1 MSTFHRAFAH
11 RGALALALVA
21 ILAGCSG
28 KASLDPAQQSGSN
41 PPLPQA
47 RNFLMPPMQVPD
59 GVGWAQGQAPKV
71 APGLKIEKIASG
83 LMHPRQLLMLP
94 NGDLLVVESNGPGTE
109 PVTTIKQLL
118 AGKVK
123 GRSGKGAKGGNRI
136 TLLHRKPGASGEWEQ
151 HVFIENLHSPF
162 GVQLIGDS
170 LYVANVDAIVK
181 FPYAAGATRITAP
194 GVELADLPGTID
206 HHWTKALLASP
217 DGSKLYV
224 GVGSNSNITENG
236 LAVEYRRAA
245 VLEVDVATGGSRI
258 YASGLRNPTGL
269 QWEPH
274 TSQLWAIVNERDEIG
289 ADLVPDYMTSV
300 QPGGFYGWPYSYY
313 GQHVDSRVM
322 PQRPD
327 LVAKALKPDYAL
339 GSHVAALGLL
349 FSDNNALPAKYHG
362 GAFVSEH
369 GSWDRSPLSGY
380 QVVFVA
386 FRQGKPVGV
395 PETVVTGFHSDDEKQ
410 LYGAPVGLAQ
420 DQEGALLIADD
431 VGDAVWRVS
440 AATR

>member
-1 MSTFHRAFAH
+1 MNNFAH
-11 RGALALALVA
+11 RNALALALVA

-28 KASLDPAQQSGSN
+28 KASLDPSQQSGGN

-47 RNFLMPPMQVPD
+47 RNFLLPPMQVPD

-94 NGDLLVVESNGPGTE
+94 NGDVLVVESNGPGTE

-123 GRSGKGAKGGNRI
+123 GHSGKGAKGGNRI
-136 TLLHRKPGASGEWEQ
+136 TLLRHAPGTSGEWAKY
-151 HVFIENLHSPF
+151 VFVENLHSPF

-181 FPYAAGATRITAP
+181 YPYGAGATRITAP
-194 GVELADLPGTID
+194 GIEFADLPGTID

-217 DGSKLYV
+217 DGNKLYV

-236 LAVEYRRAA
+236 RAVEYRRAA

-274 TSQLWAIVNERDEIG
+274 TGALWAIVNERDEIG

-300 QPGGFYGWPYSYY
+300 QPGGFYGWPYSYF
-313 GQHVDSRVM
+313 GQHVDTRVM

-327 LVAKALKPDYAL
+327 LVAKAIKPDYAL

-386 FRQGKPVGV
+386 FQQGMPVGK

-431 VGDAVWRVS
+431 VGDAVWRVT
-440 AATR
+440 AILR

>member
-1 MSTFHRAFAH
+1 MNHFAH
-11 RGALALALVA
+11 HAALALSLVA

-28 KASLDPAQQSGSN
+28 KASLEPAQQSGDN

-47 RNFLMPPMQVPD
+47 RNFLVPPMQVPA
-59 GVGWAQGQAPKV
+59 GVGWSEGQAPKV
-71 APGLKIEKIASG
+71 AAGLKIERIASG

-94 NGDLLVVESNGPGTE
+94 NGDVLVVESNGPGTE

-123 GRSGKGAKGGNRI
+123 GHSGKGAKGGNRI
-136 TLLHRKPGASGEWEQ
+136 TLLRHAPGTSGEWAKY
-151 HVFIENLHSPF
+151 VFVENLHSPF

-181 FPYAAGATRITAP
+181 YPYGAGATRITAP
-194 GVELADLPGTID
+194 GIEFADLPGTID

-217 DGSKLYV
+217 DGNKLYV

-274 TSQLWAIVNERDEIG
+274 TGKLWAIVNERDEIG

-327 LVAKALKPDYAL
+327 LVAKAIKPDYAL

-369 GSWDRSPLSGY
+369 GSWNRSPLSGY

-386 FRQGKPVGV
+386 FQQGMPVGK

-431 VGDAVWRVS
+431 VGDAVWRVTAVS
-440 AATR
+440 H